1 MKRCTPEEMVE
12 KLREQYD
19 GYHFTKGMVDVFNPF
34 SLLYAF
40 EKLSLDDFWFR
51 TGTPMLAIDI
61 LKAHK
66 GEWNFDI
73 EDIEKS
79 DLVSLS
85 EFNTPLEQAKKPLP
99 FLYQSGY
106 ITIKEYVEECDMYV
120 LGVPN
125 TEVRIGLLKN
135 LIPLYSAM
143 DADKAFNTAKMISL
157 ALSQGDYDASLQ
169 RLQSFLAGIPFMP
182 GDLEILEDALKC
194 EAYYHKIF
202 FAVFAMLHG
211 GVRAQVRQAVGM
223 PDIVV
228 ETRKYIYV
236 IEVKLD
242 TTPQVA
248 LDQIEEKQYALP
260 YLADGREIVKLGVN
274 FSSKTRTIDAW
285 KRGL

>member
-1 MKRCTPEEMVE
+1 
-12 KLREQYD
+12 
-19 GYHFTKGMVDVFNPF
+19 
-34 SLLYAF
+34 
-40 EKLSLDDFWFR
+40 
-51 TGTPMLAIDI
+51 
-61 LKAHK
+61 
-66 GEWNFDI
+66 
-73 EDIEKS
+73 
-79 DLVSLS
+79 
-85 EFNTPLEQAKKPLP
+85 
-99 FLYQSGY
+99 
-106 ITIKEYVEECDMYV
+106 
-120 LGVPN
+120 
-125 TEVRIGLLKN
+125 
-135 LIPLYSAM
+135 
-143 DADKAFNTAKMISL
+143 
-157 ALSQGDYDASLQ
+157 
-169 RLQSFLAGIPFMP
+169 MP

-274 FSSKTRTIDAW
+274 FSSKSRTIDAW